1 VPARHAFEY
10 AVIRVVPEVGREE
23 FVNAGVVLFARSAGF
38 LGCEIALDRDR
49 VRALVGGHRA
59 RDRGPGVDPDLD
71 LDLVAAHLQAMHD
84 VCAGAADAGPIARMS
99 PSERFHW
106 LVAPRSA
113 AIQIS
118 PVHGGVTDD
127 PAAMLS
133 RLYQTLVAR

>member
-10 AVIRVVPEVGREE
+10 AVIRVVPDVGREE

-49 VRALVGGHRA
+49 VRALVGGDRA
-59 RDRGPGVDPDLD
+59 DDGGPRVDLD
-71 LDLVAAHLQAMHD
+71 LDLVAAHLQAMRD
-84 VCAGAADAGPIARMS
+84 VCAGAADAGPIAHMS

-118 PVHGGVTDD
+118 PVHGGVTDA
-127 PAAMLS
+127 PAATLS

>member
-10 AVIRVVPEVGREE
+10 AVIRVVPDVAREE

-49 VRALVGGHRA
+49 VRALLG
-59 RDRGPGVDPDLD
+59 RDRAGDGGPGVD
-71 LDLVAAHLQAMHD
+71 LDLVAAHLQAMRD

-118 PVHGGVTDD
+118 PVHGGVTDA
-127 PAAMLS
+127 PAATLS